1 MKRFLLYIAAIA
13 CCYSCTKEEFQ
24 TVDILLHGYMG
35 DDLSYQE
42 QVSRGVK
49 CVVIN
54 KYSAVEKFGKQE
66 KQLERSIVANYDK
79 EGKII
84 NLNYDN
90 NDYSEYEYICY
101 DNGKI
106 KRIVKNTLDS
116 ARTEIT
122 YKFVKEFD
130 EDGNLIKEI
139 GYNKNGIPDSPIRV
153 HQYDKK
159 RLIETTYLIDRTWD
173 GKYKKE
179 IHKTNYM
186 YNDKGWLIEEKSYDN
201 ESIYEM
207 YTHKYDK
214 KGNRIET
221 FVYDE
226 DGEIDSKIVYE
237 LRDGGDT
244 FIRTD
249 YDGDGNMTSKSETT
263 PDEYIIYDNDRNV
276 VDRGIIEDK
285 RLVERTSGNN
295 IWRIEYDKKG
305 HCVKVARYH
314 SYQGKETIQAI
325 TECEYTYY

>member
-1 MKRFLLYIAAIA
+1 MKRFLLFIAAIA
-13 CCYSCTKEEFQ
+13 CFYSCTKEEFQ
-24 TVDILLHGYMG
+24 TVDFPLHGYMG

-106 KRIVKNTLDS
+106 KRIVKNNLDS

-122 YKFVKEFD
+122 YKLVKEFD
-130 EDGNLIKEI
+130 ENGNLIKEI
-139 GYNKNGIPDSPIRV
+139 SYDENGIPFSPIEV

-201 ESIYEM
+201 ETIYKM

-237 LRDGGDT
+237 LRDDEDT
-244 FIRTD
+244 VICTV
-249 YDGDGNMTSKSETT
+249 YDDDGNMTSKSETT
-263 PDEYIIYDNDRNV
+263 PVGYIRYDEKGNVDCRYIY
-276 VDRGIIEDK
+276 EDK
-285 RLVERTSGNN
+285 RLVEKIFDNY
-295 IWRIEYDKKG
+295 IWRIEYNKKG
-305 HCVKVARYH
+305 HCVKVTRYF
-314 SYQGKETIQAI
+314 SYKGKETVQAV